1 MAKGSIF
8 YEKKTLNIR
17 GNLVDLSTPH
27 VMGILNVTPD
37 SFYDGGRYFQ
47 NEHRVLQQ
55 AEKMLSEG
63 ATFLDIGGYSS
74 RPGAEEVSVEEEK
87 RRVVENVALVTKH
100 FPEAYVSVDTFRAEV
115 AREAVAAGAGMVNDI
130 SGGELDQQMFD
141 TVAELQVPYILMHMR
156 GTPLT
161 MQGFITY
168 ENLVVDVL
176 DDLQKKMARLRE
188 LKVKDIIVD
197 PGFGFAKTI
206 DQNYT
211 LLKNLSVFLTLGA
224 PLLVGLSRKSM
235 IYRRLNIDV
244 EAAGNGTTVLNTLAL
259 MKGAGIL
266 RVHDVKEAVEAIKLV
281 AYYRDA

>member
-87 RRVVENVALVTKH
+87 RRVVENVALVTKR

-130 SGGELDQQMFD
+130 SGGELDPQMFD
-141 TVAELQVPYILMHMR
+141 TIAELQVPYILMHMR
-156 GTPLT
+156 GTPQT

-235 IYRRLNIDV
+235 IYRRLNIDI

-259 MKGAGIL
+259 MNGAGIL
-266 RVHDVKEAVEAIKLV
+266 RVHDVKEAGEAIKLV